1 MIPLS
6 PAPRYALPLMC
17 VLVNASFALC
27 PRPAAR
33 RVTATGPAPAC
44 PPLSLVARAA
54 PRNTPRQAP
63 PQALCPHPRVGGSAQ
78 ARITPVTPGSRARP
92 RPALLARPQ
101 LNPSVRPRLAQ
112 LVHHHARLAAA
123 RPARLIRTRP
133 ARGGDSWFLPL
144 SCATRS
150 ATRPTVW
157 TSVDP
162 TALAPSRRALV
173 AVLPLSCSRLSSRQA
188 DAPLSLPAL
197 LAPGSSPAAPM
208 SSHSAC
214 SPLRVLTSSRAR
226 APAIAMMLISPV
238 ETSPDLC
245 RPRALASCP
254 PHTPRLGRLGS
265 LCPAPDLH
273 LPRAHILQRLL
284 HASPPSHMCL
294 LQRTCPLT
302 RPARPLLL
310 LHGSRAVATGSLG
323 SPRVIASGM
332 SRAPAGILPTA
343 PI

>member
-63 PQALCPHPRVGGSAQ
+63 PQAPCPHPRVGGSAQ

-92 RPALLARPQ
+92 RPALLARPR

-133 ARGGDSWFLPL
+133 ARGGDSRFLPL
-144 SCATRS
+144 FGATRS

-157 TSVDP
+157 TSVDL
-162 TALAPSRRALV
+162 TALAPSRQLPPPPRPIPAAQCPPCPTITRAQV
-173 AVLPLSCSRLSSRQA
+173 SAHCA
-188 DAPLSLPAL
+188 
-197 LAPGSSPAAPM
+197 SPARTRPHG
-208 SSHSAC
+208 HSLAHLC
-214 SPLRVLTSSRAR
+214 RSRRYTSSR
-226 APAIAMMLISPV
+226 SPV
-238 ETSPDLC
+238 LVNT
-245 RPRALASCP
+245 AFAF
-254 PHTPRLGRLGS
+254 
-265 LCPAPDLH
+265 
-273 LPRAHILQRLL
+273 
-284 HASPPSHMCL
+284 
-294 LQRTCPLT
+294 CPLLEARSVTAT
-302 RPARPLLL
+302 RPAPARPLLSL
-310 LHGSRAVATGSLG
+310 VARAAPHNT
-323 SPRVIASGM
+323 PRQPPPQ
-332 SRAPAGILPTA
+332 AP
-343 PI
+343 